1 MAQEHS
7 HDHAYLH
14 EHNIP
19 HLHHETDVHDA
30 DHNHEHAH
38 SHDHTEGHGHVH
50 ENTQAVLNRLSRAI
64 GHLESVRKMVENGRD
79 CSEVLIQIAAVRAAI
94 TNIGK
99 VILQDHIQ
107 QLLQLVG
114 AVHPQAGQQRT
125 AAADGHDDIG
135 KQLPGVR
142 QHLPCTDDIHCI
154 HHPGKQENGT
164 HDGAEGGNI
173 LVPLLGAFLLLGGHI
188 RTVDWL
194 LLPGGGRLWWGISIP
209 RAASCSSFCTF
220 WSMPF
225 RINNST
231 PNGPDIAITIKMAMV
246 GILAK

>member
-19 HLHHETDVHDA
+19 HLHHEADVHDA

-38 SHDHTEGHGHVH
+38 SHDHAEGNGHVH

-107 QLLQLVG
+107 HCIVD
-114 AVHPQAGQQRT
+114 AVE
-125 AAADGHDDIG
+125 HDDE
-135 KQLPGVR
+135 QALDALC
-142 QHLPCTDDIHCI
+142 Q
-154 HHPGKQENGT
+154 
-164 HDGAEGGNI
+164 
-173 LVPLLGAFLLLGGHI
+173 
-188 RTVDWL
+188 
-194 LLPGGGRLWWGISIP
+194 
-209 RAASCSSFCTF
+209 
-220 WSMPF
+220 
-225 RINNST
+225 
-231 PNGPDIAITIKMAMV
+231 AIDKFV
-246 GILAK
+246 K

>member
-38 SHDHTEGHGHVH
+38 SHDHAEGHGHVH

-64 GHLESVRKMVENGRD
+64 GHLESVRKMVADGRD

-107 QLLQLVG
+107 
-114 AVHPQAGQQRT
+114 
-125 AAADGHDDIG
+125 
-135 KQLPGVR
+135 
-142 QHLPCTDDIHCI
+142 HCI
-154 HHPGKQENGT
+154 
-164 HDGAEGGNI
+164 
-173 LVPLLGAFLLLGGHI
+173 
-188 RTVDWL
+188 VDAVEQDDAQAL
-194 LLPGGGRLWWGISIP
+194 DDL
-209 RAASCSSFCTF
+209 CQ
-220 WSMPF
+220 
-225 RINNST
+225 
-231 PNGPDIAITIKMAMV
+231 AIDKFIK
-246 GILAK
+246 

>member
-38 SHDHTEGHGHVH
+38 SHDHAEGHGHVH

-107 QLLQLVG
+107 HCIVD
-114 AVHPQAGQQRT
+114 AVE
-125 AAADGHDDIG
+125 HDDE
-135 KQLPGVR
+135 QALEALC
-142 QHLPCTDDIHCI
+142 Q
-154 HHPGKQENGT
+154 
-164 HDGAEGGNI
+164 
-173 LVPLLGAFLLLGGHI
+173 
-188 RTVDWL
+188 
-194 LLPGGGRLWWGISIP
+194 
-209 RAASCSSFCTF
+209 
-220 WSMPF
+220 
-225 RINNST
+225 
-231 PNGPDIAITIKMAMV
+231 AIDKFV
-246 GILAK
+246 K